1 MPARLHRFSVLR
13 RSQGEICEA
22 LNHEQAHAWLSTGDQ
37 AFTAAGAQHH
47 GLSFSARQTFRSF
60 DLRSD
65 SFGRWPFPPLI
76 NALESV
82 HSGHAVKERLRKPRL
97 MSQSKR
103 EQVVS
108 HLRYIRQEL
117 REMHQGVMEDGLLPE
132 AGEVRGVMAQ
142 MEALLE
148 LLEGKSSRKAKA
160 ESD

>member
-1 MPARLHRFSVLR
+1 
-13 RSQGEICEA
+13 
-22 LNHEQAHAWLSTGDQ
+22 
-37 AFTAAGAQHH
+37 
-47 GLSFSARQTFRSF
+47 
-60 DLRSD
+60 
-65 SFGRWPFPPLI
+65 
-76 NALESV
+76 
-82 HSGHAVKERLRKPRL
+82 

-148 LLEGKSSRKAKA
+148 LLKASHPARPRRKAA
-160 ESD
+160 EPDRRLAKLKRTSFAAPVPITRLGIHPSFFIGIPYL